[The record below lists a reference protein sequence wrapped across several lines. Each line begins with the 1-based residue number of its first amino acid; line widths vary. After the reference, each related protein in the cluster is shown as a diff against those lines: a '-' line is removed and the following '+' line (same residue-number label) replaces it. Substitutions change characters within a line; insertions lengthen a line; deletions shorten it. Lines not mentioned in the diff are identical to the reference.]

1 MFLVDTNVISA
12 AAPARRA
19 ARLDV
24 VAWMDRNTAA
34 LFISVITV
42 AEIQD
47 GIAKAGRVGATR
59 KAADLGWWLETLLHL
74 YGQRVLPFDV
84 PAARATGTLADQARG
99 HGFTLGFPDLAI
111 AATAHV
117 RGLIVLTRNIRHFAP
132 LAVAAQDPFTRLPSG

>member
-24 VAWMDRNTAA
+24 VAWMDRNTDA
-34 LFISVITV
+34 LFLSVITV
-42 AEIQD
+42 AEMQD
-47 GIAKAGRVGATR
+47 GIAKAGRTGATR
-59 KAADLGWWLETLLHL
+59 KAADLGGWLDTVLHL

-84 PAARATGTLADQARG
+84 PAARCTGILADRARG
-99 HGFTLGFPDLAI
+99 SGLTLGFPDLAI
-111 AATAHV
+111 AATAQV
-117 RGLIVLTRNIRHFAP
+117 RGLTVLTRNIRPFAP